1 MKQMILPDYN
11 NSIVNLMSS
20 IRKYFDLDYE
30 GNTLDI
36 VDTLLKKNNPKNV
49 VVILYDG
56 MGSRLVKRNLDGNSF
71 LNKNMISEL
80 STVVPS
86 TTTAATTSVLTGL
99 YPNSHG
105 YLGWDMYYEKED
117 KVVIMFT
124 NNIKDT
130 DIKVFGYN
138 IAKKYFPY
146 ETITDSINKNGK
158 YYSNIVSPFGGDI
171 YSENNIDEMFTKIE
185 NNLNKKEKNYIYAYY
200 TNPDSIM
207 HHTGTD
213 SNEAIE
219 CFKMINDKTESFSSK
234 LKDTM
239 LIVIVDHGHINC
251 DEILLEDY
259 PDLYNLLDGDTWI
272 EPRMCAFKIKNGM
285 DEEFKYLFNKY
296 LGKYFV
302 LKSKEEIIREKLFGI
317 GKDNKYFT
325 SLLGDYH
332 ALAVSNKYLRYRRG
346 CPIHISTHAG
356 FTIDEMKVP
365 LIIVIRGH

>member
-56 MGSRLVKRNLDGNSF
+56 MGSKLVKRNLDCNSF

-117 KVVIMFT
+117 KVVT
-124 NNIKDT
+124 
-130 DIKVFGYN
+130 
-138 IAKKYFPY
+138 
-146 ETITDSINKNGK
+146 
-158 YYSNIVSPFGGDI
+158 
-171 YSENNIDEMFTKIE
+171 MFTKIE

-213 SNEAIE
+213 SNETIE

-239 LIVIVDHGHINC
+239 LIVIADHGHINC

-259 PDLYNLLDGDTWI
+259 LDLYNLLDGDTWI
-272 EPRMCAFKIKNGM
+272 EPRMCAFKIKNGV

-302 LKSKEEIIREKLFGI
+302 LKSKKEIIREKLFGI

-325 SLLGDYH
+325 SSLGDYH
-332 ALAVSNKYLRYRRG
+332 ALAVSDKYLRYRRG

-365 LIIVIRGH
+365 LIIVSRGH

>member
-56 MGSRLVKRNLDGNSF
+56 MGSRLVKRNLDSNSF

-117 KVVIMFT
+117 KVVT
-124 NNIKDT
+124 
-130 DIKVFGYN
+130 
-138 IAKKYFPY
+138 
-146 ETITDSINKNGK
+146 
-158 YYSNIVSPFGGDI
+158 
-171 YSENNIDEMFTKIE
+171 MFTKIE

-213 SNEAIE
+213 SNETIE

-239 LIVIVDHGHINC
+239 LIVIADHGHINC

-272 EPRMCAFKIKNGM
+272 EPRMCAFKIKNGV

-302 LKSKEEIIREKLFGI
+302 LKSKKEIIREKLFGI

-325 SLLGDYH
+325 SSLGDYH
-332 ALAVSNKYLRYRRG
+332 ALAVSDKYLRYRRG

-365 LIIVIRGH
+365 LIIVVRGR

>member
-11 NSIVNLMSS
+11 NNIVNLMSS

-30 GNTLDI
+30 ENTLDI

-56 MGSRLVKRNLDGNSF
+56 MGSRLVKRNLDSNSF

-117 KVVIMFT
+117 KVVTMFT

-130 DIKVFGYN
+130 DIKAFDYN

-185 NNLNKKEKNYIYAYY
+185 DNFFIKY
-200 TNPDSIM
+200 
-207 HHTGTD
+207 
-213 SNEAIE
+213 
-219 CFKMINDKTESFSSK
+219 F
-234 LKDTM
+234 
-239 LIVIVDHGHINC
+239 
-251 DEILLEDY
+251 
-259 PDLYNLLDGDTWI
+259 
-272 EPRMCAFKIKNGM
+272 FKIRLKFGLNSA
-285 DEEFKYLFNKY
+285 
-296 LGKYFV
+296 YF
-302 LKSKEEIIREKLFGI
+302 R
-317 GKDNKYFT
+317 
-325 SLLGDYH
+325 
-332 ALAVSNKYLRYRRG
+332 
-346 CPIHISTHAG
+346 
-356 FTIDEMKVP
+356 
-365 LIIVIRGH
+365 LI

>member
-56 MGSRLVKRNLDGNSF
+56 MGSRLVKRNLDSNSF

-117 KVVIMFT
+117 KVVT
-124 NNIKDT
+124 
-130 DIKVFGYN
+130 
-138 IAKKYFPY
+138 
-146 ETITDSINKNGK
+146 
-158 YYSNIVSPFGGDI
+158 
-171 YSENNIDEMFTKIE
+171 MFTKIE
-185 NNLNKKEKNYIYAYY
+185 DNLNKKEKNYIYAYY

-234 LKDTM
+234 SKDTM
-239 LIVIVDHGHINC
+239 LIVIADHGHINC

-272 EPRMCAFKIKNGM
+272 EPRMCAFKIKNGV

-302 LKSKEEIIREKLFGI
+302 LKSKKEIIREKLFGI

-325 SLLGDYH
+325 SSLGDYH
-332 ALAVSNKYLRYRRG
+332 ALAVSDKYLRYRRG

-365 LIIVIRGH
+365 LIIVVRGR

>member
-36 VDTLLKKNNPKNV
+36 MDILLKKNNPKNV

-56 MGSRLVKRNLDGNSF
+56 MGSRLVKRNLDSNSF

-117 KVVIMFT
+117 KVVTMFT

-130 DIKVFGYN
+130 DIKVFDYN

-158 YYSNIVSPFGGDI
+158 YFSNIVSPFGGDI
-171 YSENNIDEMFTKIE
+171 YSENNID
-185 NNLNKKEKNYIYAYY
+185 
-200 TNPDSIM
+200 
-207 HHTGTD
+207 
-213 SNEAIE
+213 
-219 CFKMINDKTESFSSK
+219 
-234 LKDTM
+234 
-239 LIVIVDHGHINC
+239 
-251 DEILLEDY
+251 
-259 PDLYNLLDGDTWI
+259 
-272 EPRMCAFKIKNGM
+272 
-285 DEEFKYLFNKY
+285 
-296 LGKYFV
+296 
-302 LKSKEEIIREKLFGI
+302 
-317 GKDNKYFT
+317 
-325 SLLGDYH
+325 
-332 ALAVSNKYLRYRRG
+332 
-346 CPIHISTHAG
+346 
-356 FTIDEMKVP
+356 
-365 LIIVIRGH
+365 

>member
-1 MKQMILPDYN
+1 MKQIVLPDYN

-20 IRKYFDLDYE
+20 IRKYFDLGYE

-56 MGSRLVKRNLDGNSF
+56 MGSRLIKRNLDSNSF

-86 TTTAATTSVLTGL
+86 TTAAATTSVLTGL

-117 KVVIMFT
+117 KVVTMFT

-130 DIKVFGYN
+130 DIKAFDYN

-158 YYSNIVSPFGGDI
+158 YYSNIVSPFGEDTYNDG
-171 YSENNIDEMFTKIE
+171 NIDEMFAKIE

-213 SNEAIE
+213 SNETIE
-219 CFKMINDKTESFSSK
+219 CFKMINDKTKSFSRK

-239 LIVIVDHGHINC
+239 LIVIADHGHINC

-272 EPRMCAFKIKNGM
+272 EPRMCDRG
-285 DEEFKYLFNKY
+285 E
-296 LGKYFV
+296 YFV
-302 LKSKEEIIREKLFGI
+302 LKSKEEIIKEKLFGI

-325 SLLGDYH
+325 SSLGDYH
-332 ALAVSNKYLRYRRG
+332 ALAVSNKYLRYRRD
-346 CPIHISTHAG
+346 CPVHKSTHAG

-365 LIIVIRGH
+365 LIIVSRGQ

>member
-56 MGSRLVKRNLDGNSF
+56 MGSRLVKRNLDSNSF

-117 KVVIMFT
+117 KVVTMFT

-130 DIKVFGYN
+130 DIKVFDYN

-146 ETITDSINKNGK
+146 ETISR
-158 YYSNIVSPFGGDI
+158 F
-171 YSENNIDEMFTKIE
+171 NNWS
-185 NNLNKKEKNYIYAYY
+185 AW
-200 TNPDSIM
+200 
-207 HHTGTD
+207 
-213 SNEAIE
+213 
-219 CFKMINDKTESFSSK
+219 
-234 LKDTM
+234 
-239 LIVIVDHGHINC
+239 LI
-251 DEILLEDY
+251 
-259 PDLYNLLDGDTWI
+259 
-272 EPRMCAFKIKNGM
+272 
-285 DEEFKYLFNKY
+285 
-296 LGKYFV
+296 
-302 LKSKEEIIREKLFGI
+302 
-317 GKDNKYFT
+317 
-325 SLLGDYH
+325 
-332 ALAVSNKYLRYRRG
+332 
-346 CPIHISTHAG
+346 
-356 FTIDEMKVP
+356 
-365 LIIVIRGH
+365 